1 MRRGPQGRSA
11 GPLGGLDNHRRQPD
25 GSVAV
30 PDRVEVAEWYEAGPH
45 PNPITRN
52 NRFGWLSRRGK
63 VSVLIWL

>member
-1 MRRGPQGRSA
+1 MARKGGPQGRSA
-11 GPLGGLDNHRRQPD
+11 DSTTIDGSPD
-25 GSVAV
+25 SSVAV